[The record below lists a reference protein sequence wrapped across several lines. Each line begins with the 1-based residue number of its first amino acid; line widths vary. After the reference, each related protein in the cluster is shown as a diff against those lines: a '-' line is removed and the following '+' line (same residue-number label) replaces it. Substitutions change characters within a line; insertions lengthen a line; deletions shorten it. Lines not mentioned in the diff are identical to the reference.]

1 MTQVTGTAP
10 GATLADGGAPDRV
23 ALTVRYFAAAA
34 AGAGCDEETLVV
46 PAGATVGDV
55 TAAVLAAHPGLEALL
70 ALCSV
75 LADGRLLRDPAA
87 PLGGATTVDVLPP
100 FAGG

>member
-1 MTQVTGTAP
+1 MSMTTTDLSTTV
-10 GATLADGGAPDRV
+10 
-23 ALTVRYFAAAA
+23 TVRYFAAAA

-46 PAGATVGDV
+46 PVDATVGDV
-55 TAAVLAAHPGLEALL
+55 LAAVLAAHPGLEALL

-75 LADGRLLRDPAA
+75 LAEGRLLRDPAA
-87 PLGGATTVDVLPP
+87 PLAGATTVDVLPP

>member
-1 MTQVTGTAP
+1 MTEVIDGT
-10 GATLADGGAPDRV
+10 TT
-23 ALTVRYFAAAA
+23 LTVRYFAAAS
-34 AGAGCDEETLVV
+34 AGAGCEQEVLTV
-46 PAGATVGDV
+46 PAAPTVRHV

-75 LADGRLLRDPAA
+75 LADGRLLRDPDA
-87 PLGGATTVDVLPP
+87 PLDGATTVDVLPP